1 MSEETTKTEADDAG
15 EQGEP
20 SRIAGAVVVLVLTGL
35 AILALKAIIT
45 AFPYVAYYV
54 AGLLTS
60 WGWQRAR
67 TWLNRRGD
75 DVQEPGDEHGPDA
88 LDAVIALHALSR
100 GNSVLLTALRDELE
114 LPDTKTVKALLDE
127 ADVPYKAVRTPTG
140 NGPGVHK
147 DDIPPMVSPA
157 DDSHDERCCCRSDDN
172 DNADNA
178 TGDAPQKGTRV
189 EAIGDGGRLVSEL
202 AHDACRN
209 RPAPDPDDA

>member
-1 MSEETTKTEADDAG
+1 MSEETTKTEADSTG
-15 EQGEP
+15 EEP

-35 AILALKAIIT
+35 AILALKALVT

-54 AGLLTS
+54 AGLLTC
-60 WGWQRAR
+60 WGWQRGR

-75 DVQEPGDEHGPDA
+75 DVQEPGEERGPDA

-100 GNSVLLTALRDELE
+100 GDSVLLTALRDELE
-114 LPDTKTVKALLDE
+114 LPDTKAVKALLDE

-147 DDIPPMVSPA
+147 DDIPPIVSPA
-157 DDSHDERCCCRSDDN
+157 NDPHDERCCCRSDDN
-172 DNADNA
+172 NNADNA
-178 TGDAPQKGTRV
+178 TDDAPQKGTRV

-202 AHDACRN
+202 TDHACRN
-209 RPAPDPDDA
+209 RPARTPDDD